1 MRMIDLFAGIGVASL
16 AAETVF
22 PGIEHEFVEINPFS
36 QTILQKHFPDAPI
49 SPDIREYHPTG
60 TVDIVWGSPPC
71 QAASAAGKRKGTAD
85 SRWLWGD
92 YFRVIGEAKPK
103 WTIAENVYG
112 LLSLENGL
120 AFEDL
125 CRGLENLGYSVR
137 TYIIPAL
144 AVGACHRRDRVWI
157 VGSRTGNL
165 GEAATDS
172 TSERRKG
179 GGGQNQRRFGQYG
192 GDGEHERGYWTEN
205 WPEVATR
212 TCRVS
217 YGSAR
222 RLYKFTRMLNH
233 EYTNKTLTRQDLQTL
248 WKVLQQK
255 KVWEDFRGMWE
266 IQEAEVLFEA
276 LCEFSGEPGI
286 SLLAGERSG
295 QSVEE
300 KAMREVWRKGQ
311 ATLPPQRWES
321 EEQYKEECP
330 DSLSFLPFSTARAIT
345 TAWDC
350 VRLLPPKHRLAN
362 GITISSARLRKER
375 LKALGNSLV
384 YPLVVKLFEAIKY
397 AEENQ
402 GGKRHNNPIK
412 P

>member
-1 MRMIDLFAGIGVASL
+1 
-16 AAETVF
+16 
-22 PGIEHEFVEINPFS
+22 
-36 QTILQKHFPDAPI
+36 
-49 SPDIREYHPTG
+49 
-60 TVDIVWGSPPC
+60 
-71 QAASAAGKRKGTAD
+71 
-85 SRWLWGD
+85 
-92 YFRVIGEAKPK
+92 
-103 WTIAENVYG
+103 
-112 LLSLENGL
+112 
-120 AFEDL
+120 
-125 CRGLENLGYSVR
+125 
-137 TYIIPAL
+137 
-144 AVGACHRRDRVWI
+144 
-157 VGSRTGNL
+157 
-165 GEAATDS
+165 
-172 TSERRKG
+172 
-179 GGGQNQRRFGQYG
+179 
-192 GDGEHERGYWTEN
+192 
-205 WPEVATR
+205 
-212 TCRVS
+212 
-217 YGSAR
+217 
-222 RLYKFTRMLNH
+222 MLNH
-233 EYTNKTLTRQDLQTL
+233 EYANKTLTRQDLQTL

-350 VRLLPPKHRLAN
+350 VRLLPPKHRLTN
-362 GITISSARLRKER
+362 GKTITAAGLRTER

-397 AEENQ
+397 AEDNQ
-402 GGKRHNNPIK
+402 GGKRHNNLIK
-412 P
+412 NYER